1 MMPSQKT
8 KKTGTPSFRRRP
20 ESSALRWL
28 RKGWTPTFTGVT
40 TCCEPCMDKVQPL
53 KLKGLEIFPPL
64 LLAPMAGLTH
74 SALRRTILEQGGIG
88 LLSTEMLSAARLP
101 SESPQLSPYLVRSP
115 QETPLSYQ
123 LLISRE
129 EEVAPAIAKLH
140 ALGAEAID
148 LNLGCPAPTVRRM
161 GAGSRL
167 MDEPALVRAL
177 VAAARKQTDLPL
189 TAKIRLGE
197 TLDEEKLRDFCRML
211 EGEGIDLLN
220 VHARLRG
227 EPFVRKPR
235 WPWVGKVKGWVSI
248 PVVANGGIF
257 SLEDAWNCLAQSGAD
272 GLMIGRAA
280 AIRPWLFAEL
290 AHGLYGL
297 GPEVGEVNKPAL
309 YLRFIELLEE
319 SFLPERRLGRL
330 KEFSHYFAKNYPFG
344 HHLASAVQ
352 SSGSLGEARER
363 ACIFFAKNESAAG
376 DH

>member
-1 MMPSQKT
+1 MDN
-8 KKTGTPSFRRRP
+8 P
-20 ESSALRWL
+20 ETSDCRAVQMDE
-28 RKGWTPTFTGVT
+28 KGLSPIPQVCGQVD
-40 TCCEPCMDKVQPL
+40 DKAEAVLCDRLQPIR
-53 KLKGLEIFPPL
+53 LKGLVISPPL
-64 LLAPMAGLTH
+64 LLAPMAGVTH
-74 SALRRTILEQGGIG
+74 SALRRLILELGGIG

-101 SESPQLSPYLVRSP
+101 TENPRLSPCLVRSA

-123 LLISRE
+123 LLVSRVE
-129 EEVAPAIAKLH
+129 EIAPAIAKLH

-148 LNLGCPAPTVRRM
+148 LNLGCPAPMVRRM

-167 MDEPALVRAL
+167 MEEPALVQAL
-177 VAAARKQTDLPL
+177 VAAARKETDLPL

-197 TLDEEKLRDFCRML
+197 TLDEERLGNFCRML

-235 WPWVGKVKGWVSI
+235 WPWVGKVKSWLTI
-248 PVVANGGIF
+248 PVIANGGIF
-257 SLEDAWNCLAQSGAD
+257 SVEDAKNCLAQSGAD

-280 AIRPWLFAEL
+280 AIRPWIFAEL
-290 AHGLYGL
+290 AHEVYGL
-297 GPEVGEVNKPAL
+297 GPGIPALDKAEL

-352 SSGSLGEARER
+352 SSASLAEARER
-363 ACIFFAKNESAAG
+363 ACAFFAQNEAAAG

>member
-1 MMPSQKT
+1 
-8 KKTGTPSFRRRP
+8 
-20 ESSALRWL
+20 
-28 RKGWTPTFTGVT
+28 
-40 TCCEPCMDKVQPL
+40 MDKVQSIR
-53 KLKGLEIFPPL
+53 LKGLEISPPL
-64 LLAPMAGLTH
+64 FLAPMAGLTH
-74 SALRRTILEQGGIG
+74 SALRRLILEQGGIG
-88 LLSTEMLSAARLP
+88 LLSTEMLSAKRLP
-101 SESPQLSPYLVRSP
+101 MENAALSPYLVRAP
-115 QETPLSYQ
+115 QEIPLSYQ
-123 LLISRE
+123 LLVSRE

-140 ALGAEAID
+140 ALQAEAID

-235 WPWVGKVKGWVSI
+235 WPWVGKVKGWVNI

-257 SLEDAWNCLAQSGAD
+257 SVEDAKNCLAQSGAD
-272 GLMIGRAA
+272 GLMIGRGA
-280 AIRPWLFAEL
+280 AISPWIFAEL
-290 AHGLYGL
+290 AREMYGL
-297 GPEVGEVNKPAL
+297 AVEVPVLNKMAL

-330 KEFSHYFAKNYPFG
+330 KEFTHYFAKNYPFG

-352 SSGSLGEARER
+352 SSASLAEAKER
-363 ACIFFAKNESAAG
+363 ASLFLSRYEAQPG

>member
-1 MMPSQKT
+1 
-8 KKTGTPSFRRRP
+8 
-20 ESSALRWL
+20 
-28 RKGWTPTFTGVT
+28 
-40 TCCEPCMDKVQPL
+40 MDKVHPL
-53 KLKGLEIFPPL
+53 WLRGLKISPPL

-74 SALRRTILEQGGIG
+74 SALRRLILEQGGIG
-88 LLSTEMLSAARLP
+88 LLSTEMLSAKRLP
-101 SESPQLSPYLVRSP
+101 MENAALSPYLVRAP
-115 QETPLSYQ
+115 QEIPLSYQ
-123 LLISRE
+123 LLVSRV

-140 ALGAEAID
+140 ALQAEAID
-148 LNLGCPAPTVRRM
+148 LTLGCPAPTVRRM

-167 MDEPALVRAL
+167 MDEPALVQTL
-177 VAAARKQTDLPL
+177 VAAARKQTELPL

-211 EGEGIDLLN
+211 EGEGIEMLS

-235 WPWVGKVKGWVSI
+235 WPWVGKVKGWVNI

-257 SLEDAWNCLAQSGAD
+257 SVEDAKNCLAQSGAD
-272 GLMIGRAA
+272 GLMIGRGA
-280 AIRPWLFAEL
+280 AIRPWIFAEL
-290 AHGLYGL
+290 AREVYGL
-297 GPEVGEVNKPAL
+297 AVEVPVLNKMAL

-330 KEFSHYFAKNYPFG
+330 KEFTHYFAKNYPFG

-352 SSGSLGEARER
+352 SSASLAEAKER
-363 ACIFFAKNESAAG
+363 ASLFLSRYEAPPG

>member
-1 MMPSQKT
+1 
-8 KKTGTPSFRRRP
+8 
-20 ESSALRWL
+20 
-28 RKGWTPTFTGVT
+28 
-40 TCCEPCMDKVQPL
+40 MDKVQSIR
-53 KLKGLEIFPPL
+53 LKGLEISPPL
-64 LLAPMAGLTH
+64 FLAPMAGLTH
-74 SALRRTILEQGGIG
+74 SALRRLILEQGGIG
-88 LLSTEMLSAARLP
+88 LLSTEMLSAKRLP
-101 SESPQLSPYLVRSP
+101 MENAALSPYLVRAP
-115 QETPLSYQ
+115 QEIPLSYQ
-123 LLISRE
+123 LLVSRV

-140 ALGAEAID
+140 ALQAEAID

-167 MDEPALVRAL
+167 MDEPALVQTL
-177 VAAARKQTDLPL
+177 VAAARKQTELPL

-235 WPWVGKVKGWVSI
+235 WPWVGKVKGWVNI

-257 SLEDAWNCLAQSGAD
+257 SVEDAKNCLAQSGAD
-272 GLMIGRAA
+272 GLMIGRGA
-280 AIRPWLFAEL
+280 AISPWIFAEL
-290 AHGLYGL
+290 AREMYGL
-297 GPEVGEVNKPAL
+297 AVEVPVLNKMAL

-330 KEFSHYFAKNYPFG
+330 KEFTHYFAKNYPFG

-352 SSGSLGEARER
+352 SSASLAEAKER
-363 ACIFFAKNESAAG
+363 ASLFLSRYEAPPG

>member
-1 MMPSQKT
+1 MNSPI
-8 KKTGTPSFRRRP
+8 R
-20 ESSALRWL
+20 LR
-28 RKGWTPTFTGVT
+28 
-40 TCCEPCMDKVQPL
+40 
-53 KLKGLEIFPPL
+53 GLVIDPPL
-64 LLAPMAGLTH
+64 FLAPMAGLTH
-74 SALRRTILEQGGIG
+74 SALRRLILELGGIG

-101 SESPQLSPYLVRSP
+101 SENPRLSPYLVRHA

-123 LLISRE
+123 LLVSRE
-129 EEVAPAIAKLH
+129 AEIAPAITKLH

-167 MDEPALVRAL
+167 MEEPTMVRAL
-177 VAAARKQTDLPL
+177 VATARRQTDLPL

-197 TLDEEKLRDFCRML
+197 TLDEDRLRDFCLML
-211 EGEGIDLLN
+211 EGEGIDLLS

-235 WPWVGKVKGWVSI
+235 WPWVGKVKGWVKI
-248 PVVANGGIF
+248 PVIANGGIF
-257 SLEDAWNCLAQSGAD
+257 SLEDAKNCLVQSGAD
-272 GLMIGRAA
+272 GLMLGRAA
-280 AIRPWLFAEL
+280 AIQPWLFAEL
-290 AHGLYGL
+290 AHSLCGFGS
-297 GPEVGEVNKPAL
+297 EVGVVNRPAI

-352 SSGSLGEARER
+352 SSASLTEAREK
-363 ACIFFAKNESAAG
+363 ALAFFASNESVID

>member
-8 KKTGTPSFRRRP
+8 KKIGTASFRRRP
-20 ESSALRWL
+20 EASALGSL
-28 RKGWTPTFTGVT
+28 RKGWTPVFTGVT
-40 TCCEPCMDKVQPL
+40 TCCEPCMDKVQSL
-53 KLKGLEIFPPL
+53 RLKGLEISPPL

-74 SALRRTILEQGGIG
+74 SALRRLILEQGGIG
-88 LLSTEMLSAARLP
+88 LLSTEMLSAKRLP
-101 SESPQLSPYLVRSP
+101 MENAALSPYLVRAP
-115 QETPLSYQ
+115 QEIPLSYQ
-123 LLISRE
+123 LLVSRV

-140 ALGAEAID
+140 ALQAEAID
-148 LNLGCPAPTVRRM
+148 LNLGCPA
-161 GAGSRL
+161 
-167 MDEPALVRAL
+167 ALVQTL
-177 VAAARKQTDLPL
+177 VAAARKQTELPL

-235 WPWVGKVKGWVSI
+235 WPWVGKVKGWVNI

-257 SLEDAWNCLAQSGAD
+257 SVEDAKNCLAQSGAD
-272 GLMIGRAA
+272 GLMIGRGA
-280 AIRPWLFAEL
+280 AIRPWIFAEL
-290 AHGLYGL
+290 AREVYGVAV
-297 GPEVGEVNKPAL
+297 EVPVLNKMAL

-330 KEFSHYFAKNYPFG
+330 KEFTHYFAKNYPFG
-344 HHLASAVQ
+344 HHLASGVQ
-352 SSGSLGEARER
+352 SSASLAEAKER
-363 ACIFFAKNESAAG
+363 ASLFLSRYEAPPG

>member
-1 MMPSQKT
+1 MACV
-8 KKTGTPSFRRRP
+8 G
-20 ESSALRWL
+20 
-28 RKGWTPTFTGVT
+28 
-40 TCCEPCMDKVQPL
+40 KVQSI
-53 KLKGLEIFPPL
+53 KLKGLEISPPL
-64 LLAPMAGLTH
+64 FLAPMAGLTH
-74 SALRRTILEQGGIG
+74 SALRRLILEQGGIG

-101 SESPQLSPYLVRSP
+101 SESPQLSPYLVRGD
-115 QETPLSYQ
+115 QEKILSYQ
-123 LLISRE
+123 LLVSRV

-140 ALGAEAID
+140 ALGAGVID

-167 MDEPALVRAL
+167 MEEPALVQAL
-177 VAAARKQTDLPL
+177 VAAARKQTELPL

-197 TLDEEKLRDFCRML
+197 TLDEERLRDFCLML
-211 EGEGIDLLN
+211 EGEGIDLLS

-235 WPWVGKVKGWVSI
+235 WPWVGKVKGWVNI

-257 SLEDAWNCLAQSGAD
+257 SVEDARNCLAQSGAD

-280 AIRPWLFAEL
+280 AIQPWIFAEL
-290 AHGLYGL
+290 AHGVYGI
-297 GPEVGEVNKPAL
+297 GTEVGMVNKPAL

-330 KEFSHYFAKNYPFG
+330 KEFSHYFARNYPFG
-344 HHLASAVQ
+344 HSLASAIQ
-352 SSGSLGEARER
+352 SSASVAEARER
-363 ACIFFAKNESAAG
+363 ALAFFAKNEAAFG

>member
-1 MMPSQKT
+1 
-8 KKTGTPSFRRRP
+8 
-20 ESSALRWL
+20 
-28 RKGWTPTFTGVT
+28 
-40 TCCEPCMDKVQPL
+40 MDKVQSIR
-53 KLKGLEIFPPL
+53 LKGLEISPPL
-64 LLAPMAGLTH
+64 FLAPMAGLTH
-74 SALRRTILEQGGIG
+74 SALRRLILEQGGIG
-88 LLSTEMLSAARLP
+88 LLSTEMLSAKRLP
-101 SESPQLSPYLVRSP
+101 MENADLSPYLVRAP

-123 LLISRE
+123 LLVSRE

-140 ALGAEAID
+140 ALQAEAID

-167 MDEPALVRAL
+167 MDEPALVQTL

-235 WPWVGKVKGWVSI
+235 WPWVGKVKGWVNI

-257 SLEDAWNCLAQSGAD
+257 SVEDAKNCLAQSGAD
-272 GLMIGRAA
+272 GLMIGRGA
-280 AIRPWLFAEL
+280 AIRPWIFAEL
-290 AHGLYGL
+290 AREVYGL
-297 GPEVGEVNKPAL
+297 AVEVPVLNKMAL

-330 KEFSHYFAKNYPFG
+330 KEFTHYFAKNYPFG

-352 SSGSLGEARER
+352 SSASLAEAKER
-363 ACIFFAKNESAAG
+363 ASLFLSRYEAPLG

>member
-1 MMPSQKT
+1 
-8 KKTGTPSFRRRP
+8 
-20 ESSALRWL
+20 
-28 RKGWTPTFTGVT
+28 
-40 TCCEPCMDKVQPL
+40 
-53 KLKGLEIFPPL
+53 
-64 LLAPMAGLTH
+64 MAGLTH

-101 SESPQLSPYLVRSP
+101 SESPRLSPYLVRSP

-123 LLISRE
+123 LLVCRE

-140 ALGAEAID
+140 ALGAQAID

-257 SLEDAWNCLAQSGAD
+257 SLEDAKNCLAQSGAD

-280 AIRPWLFAEL
+280 AIRPWIFAEL
-290 AHGLYGL
+290 AHGLYNL
-297 GPEVGEVNKPAL
+297 GPEVGAVNKPAL

-330 KEFSHYFAKNYPFG
+330 KEFTHYFAKNYPFG
-344 HHLASAVQ
+344 HSLASAVQ
-352 SSGSLGEARER
+352 SSGTLEEAKVR
-363 ACIFFAKNESAAG
+363 ACCFFAKNEAAVRPT
-376 DH
+376 